1 MSYSYGGTIYSGFY
15 WNNPSETFI
24 SLKTEN
30 DNKNLLILSESG
42 IFDFSFWASLNLEHF
57 YKSMNEFTGKTPIPN
72 IFSLGYHQSR
82 FSYEDLNE
90 IKELDNKFD
99 KYEVPYDSI
108 WLDIDHTD
116 NKKYFTYDIKKF
128 SKEETKKFFLD
139 LDKKG
144 RKVVVILD
152 PHIKVDN
159 WYNVYY
165 KSKNNYFIK
174 NEDSTDFIGNC
185 WCGDSSFLDFF
196 NKETIN
202 FWKNLIKK
210 EEEYFYPGIN
220 NIHIWN
226 DMNEPS
232 VFKIQR
238 NILSK

>member
-1 MSYSYGGTIYSGFY
+1 M
-15 WNNPSETFI
+15 
-24 SLKTEN
+24 
-30 DNKNLLILSESG
+30 
-42 IFDFSFWASLNLEHF
+42 
-57 YKSMNEFTGKTPIPN
+57 
-72 IFSLGYHQSR
+72 
-82 FSYEDLNE
+82 
-90 IKELDNKFD
+90 
-99 KYEVPYDSI
+99 
-108 WLDIDHTD
+108 
-116 NKKYFTYDIKKF
+116 
-128 SKEETKKFFLD
+128 D

-159 WYNVYY
+159 WYSVYY

-232 VFKIQR
+232 VFKIQ
-238 NILSK
+238 NNTLLEKYYSKIFLKKL